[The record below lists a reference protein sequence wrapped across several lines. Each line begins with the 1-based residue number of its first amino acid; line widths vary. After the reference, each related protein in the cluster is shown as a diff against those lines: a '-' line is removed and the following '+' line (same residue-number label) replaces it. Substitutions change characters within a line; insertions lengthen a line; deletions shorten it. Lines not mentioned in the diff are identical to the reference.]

1 MTTKLELERS
11 VNELMAANKSL
22 NREVAGLERDKDGQ
36 RNNLCKMGKELLNV
50 QAQNEDLTNAN
61 GALENNVKASKNAI
75 NSLNAEVELLQSDN
89 VKFKAMLQMLIG
101 GKYLKKVDVETA
113 ADFLRFIDW
122 Y

>member
-1 MTTKLELERS
+1 MTTKVELIRS
-11 VNELMAANKSL
+11 VNELMDANKML
-22 NREVAGLERDKDGQ
+22 NREVAGLERDKEGQ
-36 RNNLCKMGKELLNV
+36 RNNICKMGKELLRV
-50 QAQNEDLTNAN
+50 QAENEELTNCS

-101 GKYLKKVDVETA
+101 GKYLKKADVESA